1 MRRWCTDPMNRFTMS
16 LTAAA
21 ASALVAGATVA
32 LPALGD
38 DGPNASKDAAAL
50 AACLRSHGLAGAP
63 DDPVALKPWIAQR
76 QEQDPDGVKK
86 AMIACE
92 QFQTGGPDKSKF
104 AEKHELSASDVAK
117 LVACMRDNGLDA
129 PSDPVALK
137 RWLQQEEQSHPD
149 DVARV
154 MPKCKMQLDPN
165 PPPKDAKPGVC
176 GDDAG
181 KPGGEPAKPEETKPA
196 EPATGTSTQS
206 T

>member
-1 MRRWCTDPMNRFTMS
+1 MS
-16 LTAAA
+16 RLTITLTAAA
-21 ASALVAGATVA
+21 ASALVAAAVVA
-32 LPALGD
+32 LPAIGD
-38 DGPNASKDAAAL
+38 DSNNGPSNVAAL
-50 AACLRSHGLAGAP
+50 AACLRTHGLDGAP
-63 DDPVALKPWIAQR
+63 DDPAALKPWIAQR
-76 QEQDPDGVKK
+76 QSQDPLAVKR
-86 AMIACE
+86 AMNACQE
-92 QFQTGGPDKSKF
+92 YQTGGPDKPKF
-104 AEKHELSASDVAK
+104 AEKRELSAADVAK

-176 GDDAG
+176 GDEA

-196 EPATGTSTQS
+196 EPSTSSSTQS